1 MNINPD
7 SLGKK
12 NDWIS
17 INILKQKKKKY
28 TEIKWSKSRIK
39 NKLKL
44 YVKKKI
50 KNNPEIKDE
59 KTLIFTLSSAIFR
72 QKKTSS
78 VETGKMNN
86 EPQRRRKNSIW

>member
-1 MNINPD
+1 ME
-7 SLGKK
+7 KK
-12 NDWIS
+12 NWLNFYKYI
-17 INILKQKKKKY
+17 KAKKKKY
-28 TEIKWSKSRIK
+28 TENKWSKRWIK

-50 KNNPEIKDE
+50 NPEIKDE
-59 KTLIFTLSSAIFR
+59 KTLIFTPNSAIFR